1 MIRRPPRST
10 LFPYTTLFRSST
22 PAPYAT
28 STPRTSR
35 SAPSRDAD
43 GAEANGV
50 GPVPPRGAGSAAP
63 TVVLAEI
70 GLDDR
75 VVPDDLRRRAL
86 GDLLSVG
93 EDDDPL
99 GEGHH
104 DLHEV
109 LDHAERQAQLA
120 AEPAHQLHRGRGLG
134 GGEAR
139 HGPGRQEQAAARGG
153 RPPRPA

>member
-10 LFPYTTLFRSST
+10 LFPYTTLFRSS
-22 PAPYAT
+22 
-28 STPRTSR
+28 R

-43 GAEANGV
+43 GAEADGV
-50 GPVPPRGAGSAAP
+50 WPVPPRGAGSAAP

-86 GDLLSVG
+86 GDLLSVV
-93 EDDDPL
+93 EDDDPV

-104 DLHEV
+104 DLHDV
-109 LDHAERQAQLA
+109 LDHAERQAELPVD
-120 AEPAHQLHRGRGLG
+120 PAHPLHPGPGLV
-134 GGEAR
+134 GGEAPNR
-139 HGPGRQEQAAARGG
+139 
-153 RPPRPA
+153 